1 MVAPPRAERKLSGK
15 SSKKSAKLENS
26 FIFSRFEP
34 ANSIVRLAASTQ
46 QTLYDYA
53 DVSVYIGVFHCN
65 IRTFLSFQPSS
76 ALATVAS

>member
-34 ANSIVRLAASTQ
+34 ANSIVRLA
-46 QTLYDYA
+46 
-53 DVSVYIGVFHCN
+53 
-65 IRTFLSFQPSS
+65 
-76 ALATVAS
+76 